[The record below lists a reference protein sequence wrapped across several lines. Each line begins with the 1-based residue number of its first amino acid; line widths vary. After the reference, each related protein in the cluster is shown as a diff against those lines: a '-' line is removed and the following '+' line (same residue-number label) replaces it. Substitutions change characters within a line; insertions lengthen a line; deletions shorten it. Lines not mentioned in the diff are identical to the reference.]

1 MYKKKFDIEAICE
14 IVNLTKEEV
23 DKIIKENNK

>member
-1 MYKKKFDIEAICE
+1 MYKKKFDIKTICE
-14 IVNLTKEEV
+14 ITNLTKEEV